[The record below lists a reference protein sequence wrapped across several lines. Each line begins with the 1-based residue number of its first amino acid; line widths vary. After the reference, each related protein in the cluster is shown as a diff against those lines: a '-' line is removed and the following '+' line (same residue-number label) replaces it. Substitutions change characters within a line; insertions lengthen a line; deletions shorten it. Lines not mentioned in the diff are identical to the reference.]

1 MKKTIQRVFALS
13 AVAGVAILMMGA
25 ADPSLQSA
33 DGPVELSDS
42 VETLAPANEGDRP
55 QPLDSCNLY
64 KAREMCCPI
73 WCAGKG
79 KSVFDAA
86 KALSG
91 CARGYSCDWDD
102 SPSHASFQCDSAC
115 K

>member
-1 MKKTIQRVFALS
+1 MKKMIQRVFALS
-13 AVAGVAILMMGA
+13 AMAGAVTLMMGA
-25 ADPSLQSA
+25 A
-33 DGPVELSDS
+33 
-42 VETLAPANEGDRP
+42 APAGAAPPKPIEVVAASAADEP
-55 QPLDSCNLY
+55 VPLDSCNLY

-79 KSVFDAA
+79 KNVFDAA

-91 CARGYSCDWDD
+91 CARGYSCDWND
-102 SPSHASFQCDSAC
+102 SPSHAGFQCDSAC

>member
-1 MKKTIQRVFALS
+1 MRKMIHWMFALS
-13 AVAGVAILMMGA
+13 AVAGVALMLGA
-25 ADPSLQSA
+25 
-33 DGPVELSDS
+33 
-42 VETLAPANEGDRP
+42 TAPAEAAAAAPSRSGQTSAITDNGNEP
-55 QPLDSCNLY
+55 QPLDSCNVY

-79 KSVFDAA
+79 KNAFEAA

-91 CARGYSCDWDD
+91 CARGYSCDWNDL
-102 SPSHASFQCDSAC
+102 PSYASFQCDSAC